1 MELTSEYVAEMI
13 ADGKSAAEIGE
24 PFGKS
29 KKAIL
34 RYALRHNLGPW
45 KTVRVGNNKR
55 DVPEGFVAITATMT
69 RKDALRHW
77 KCSTIT
83 FSRWMKQTG
92 AKTINA
98 PGRTSR
104 IAKDALEAAY
114 NGSISDTAKALG
126 IDRDT
131 ASRHLRKHG
140 IIRDVPQTKPKKAQK
155 THIKD
160 SNNFAMK
167 NVAYVRPQRD
177 LSVIGQAVEF
187 LRTLGPV
194 SRCDES
200 GKIIETGKFWRR
212 GNAYPLTNNDV
223 IERASSLGWRLVTV

>member
-1 MELTSEYVAEMI
+1 MEFTPQYVSEMI

-29 KKAIL
+29 KKAVL

-55 DVPEGFVAITATMT
+55 DAPDDFVTITATMT
-69 RKDALRHW
+69 RKEALGHW
-77 KCSTIT
+77 RCSTIT
-83 FSRWMKQTG
+83 FSRWMKETG

-104 IAKDALEAAY
+104 ITKAELERAY
-114 NGSISDTAKALG
+114 NGSIADTAKTLG
-126 IDRDT
+126 IERGT

-140 IIRDVPQTKPKKAQK
+140 IVRDLPSEPKPKVQRKPNDGFI
-155 THIKD
+155 IKQ
-160 SNNFAMK
+160 NPHH
-167 NVAYVRPQRD
+167 RPQRD

-194 SRCDES
+194 SRCDQG
-200 GKIIETGKFWRR
+200 GKIAENGKFWRR
-212 GNAYPLTNNDV
+212 GNAYPLTNDDV
-223 IERASSLGWRLVTV
+223 IERASRLGWKLVTV